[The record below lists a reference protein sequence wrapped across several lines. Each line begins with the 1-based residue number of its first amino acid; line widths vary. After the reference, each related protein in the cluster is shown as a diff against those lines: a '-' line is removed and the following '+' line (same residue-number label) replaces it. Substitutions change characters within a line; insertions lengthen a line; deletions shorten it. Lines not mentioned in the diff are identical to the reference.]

1 VKRGAIALIF
11 VAALTACD
19 DRVVSHFS
27 DYAAIPE
34 QSGIWS
40 WLPVFFPISAR
51 EIKIATNLDLDL
63 FYADFALAEHDE
75 RAHFEAALGL
85 GSVVQSLDSAH
96 KSWCKT
102 GKTLWNS
109 EAQAKSFF
117 IQKLSV
123 ERYRITNDMPA
134 CTKIGY

>member
-1 VKRGAIALIF
+1 MKRGAIALIF

-19 DRVVSHFS
+19 DRVVTHFS
-27 DYAAIPE
+27 DYAIPE